1 MTDPNLDLG
10 LEAIRADP
18 CHYTQKMSE
27 EATSFPI
34 VFDVHDLG
42 TSVTFKSVQTIY
54 SDPLVSITQTRIL
67 NSLSHETT
75 TLKELRSKTVCLL
88 EAQDRTTRE
97 SRTRNRPLV
106 LGHFYVA
113 WVAKGD
119 PNYTIL
125 PYGDDEKVRELLKMV
140 AQRGFRDVIHT
151 HFSSK

>member
-1 MTDPNLDLG
+1 
-10 LEAIRADP
+10 
-18 CHYTQKMSE
+18 MSE

-34 VFDVHDLG
+34 VFDVQDLG
-42 TSVTFKSVQTIY
+42 TSATFKSVQTIY
-54 SDPLVSITQTRIL
+54 SDPLGLCYADPDPKFPFPRKFLHIIHL
-67 NSLSHETT
+67 DKAT

-113 WVAKGD
+113 WVAKGY

-125 PYGDDEKVRELLKMV
+125 PYGDDEKVGELLKMV
-140 AQRGFRDVIHT
+140 AQRGFRDVIHA
-151 HFSSK
+151 HFSCK